1 MEKLKVKRTLKNI
14 DLLGCNLS
22 ELADSLGITT
32 AAVARWNKE
41 QIPQLREYQI
51 RDIAA
56 DRLKSLETQ
65 QNVAHA
71 NN

>member
-1 MEKLKVKRTLKNI
+1 MTRDEAI
-14 DLLGCNLS
+14 ELLGCNLS

-71 NN
+71 NKLKK

>member
-1 MEKLKVKRTLKNI
+1 MTRDEAI
-14 DLLGCNLS
+14 ELLGCNLS

-41 QIPQLREYQI
+41 QIPKLREYQI

-56 DRLKSLETQ
+56 DRLKSPETQ

>member
-1 MEKLKVKRTLKNI
+1 MTRDEAI
-14 DLLGCNLS
+14 ELLGCNLS
-22 ELADSLGITT
+22 VLADSLGITT

-65 QNVAHA
+65 HNVAHA

>member
-1 MEKLKVKRTLKNI
+1 MTRDEAI
-14 DLLGCNLS
+14 ELLDCNLS

-65 QNVAHA
+65 QNVTHA

>member
-1 MEKLKVKRTLKNI
+1 MTRDEAI
-14 DLLGCNLS
+14 ELLGCNLS

-41 QIPQLREYQI
+41 KIPRLREYQI

-56 DRLKSLETQ
+56 VRLKSLETQ

>member
-1 MEKLKVKRTLKNI
+1 MTRDEAI
-14 DLLGCNLS
+14 ELLGCNLS

-32 AAVARWNKE
+32 AAVARWDKE
-41 QIPQLREYQI
+41 KIPRLREYQI

-56 DRLKSLETQ
+56 DRLKSVETQ

>member
-1 MEKLKVKRTLKNI
+1 MTRHEAI
-14 DLLGCNLS
+14 ELLGCNLS